1 MPIDPNIALGIQTGS
16 PFQTVASMLN
26 VQNGLQQNRLLQA
39 QTQAANIA
47 NQANAANLGERN
59 ALRNLITDP
68 RVLDASGNVDPSKY
82 AVVAPQV
89 APTLGGDVSKSITG
103 AQTAAVTNAETAFK
117 LKGAQA
123 DRGFQEAA
131 ALFQDPRIQGLTDQ
145 ASPGQVNAAAS
156 AILEAQDRATAAGVP
171 RETMAVLTAPFLN
184 VLHNNP
190 AMLPQ
195 ALKNVVVA
203 GAQRSQ
209 QPTVMGPQ
217 YSPISTQGG
226 TQLVQ
231 TNAFAP
237 GGVGNAGNPYPPPNQ
252 IIPSPGGPVITN
264 TSNGQA
270 RPLTPA
276 PSTPPMALRIPSGE
290 TTQTEQAL
298 QDQRTAT
305 QSQLADLPA
314 RAEVYRNIIDLANKP
329 GLSTGSFAEGVRNLS
344 SRTGYNFFSGNAVD
358 YNALGKY
365 LAQEAARTASAMGPG
380 TNAGLAN
387 AQAASGST
395 SYDPTTI
402 KRIAYLSEAN
412 AAALPEYDKGLSAA
426 IQARL
431 QQQPDTDPVF
441 AKRQFDQQW
450 AATYDPRIYEL
461 SNAMKR
467 GDGEQVEEIFRG
479 LGVPG
484 TFSNG
489 KFQPSGPMTTA
500 ATALFSKA
508 QRLKAMT
515 AGAAQ

>member
-1 MPIDPNIALGIQTGS
+1 MPIDPSIALGVQTGS

-47 NQANAANLGERN
+47 NQANQANLNERT
-59 ALRNLITDP
+59 ALRSLVKNP
-68 RVLDASGNVDPSKY
+68 QVLDASGNVDPSKY
-82 AVVAPQV
+82 AIMAPQV

-103 AQTAAVTNAETAFK
+103 AQTAAITNAETAFK
-117 LKGAQA
+117 LKGSQA

-131 ALFQDPRIQGLTDQ
+131 ALYQDPRIQNLTDQ
-145 ASPGQVNAAAS
+145 STSDQVNAAAS
-156 AILEAQDRATAAGVP
+156 AVLEAQDRATAAGVP

-195 ALKNVVVA
+195 ALKNVMVA
-203 GAQRSQ
+203 GTARGQ
-209 QPTVMGPQ
+209 QAAAMAPQ
-217 YSPISTQGG
+217 YTPIQTQGG
-226 TQLVQ
+226 TQMVQ
-231 TNAFAP
+231 TNSYAP
-237 GGVGNAGNPYPPPNQ
+237 GGVGNAGQPYPPANQ
-252 IIPSPGGPVITN
+252 VVSSPGGPVVTN
-264 TSNGQA
+264 PATAQA

-276 PSTPPMALRIPSGE
+276 PATPPMALRIPSGE
-290 TTQTEQAL
+290 TSQTEQAL

-305 QSQLADLPA
+305 QGQLADLPA
-314 RAEVYRNIIDLANKP
+314 RMEVYRNIIDLASKP

-344 SRTGYNFFSGNAVD
+344 SRTGYSFFSGNAVD

-387 AQAASGST
+387 AQAAAGST

-426 IQARL
+426 INARM

-441 AKRQFDQQW
+441 AKRDFDRQW
-450 AATYDPRIYEL
+450 AANYDPRIYEL
-461 SNAMKR
+461 SNAMRR

-479 LGVPG
+479 MGVPG
-484 TFSNG
+484 SFNKG
-489 KFQPSGPMTTA
+489 KFQATGPMTTA
-500 ATALFSKA
+500 ATSLFTKA
-508 QRLKAMT
+508 QRLKDMT
-515 AGAAQ
+515 AGATQ